1 MLNFMKYKVII
12 PAAILGLL
20 MVFFSFRMTYA
31 EKSEA
36 ERRSFILKTVVSAVQ
51 EGHFSPRPVDDS
63 LSAQVYERMLRQLDY
78 EKKFFIAEDI
88 GRLKEHQFQI
98 DDQIRQGS
106 TAFFDLVNKIFHQRI
121 EEAEKIS
128 EKVLSRPFDFSVE
141 EQVELNGEK
150 LEFTENREALE
161 ERWRKNLKYRSLAR
175 YVDLLKAEERKKED
189 SADYLM
195 RAPEDLEKEAREF
208 VSKNQQRYFK
218 RLKKFSDFERFTLYV
233 NSITSTEDPHTQ
245 YMPPRDKERFDVAM
259 SGTFFGI
266 GAQLKEED
274 GKIKVVAIIPGSPC
288 WKQGQLKAGDE
299 IIKVAQGETEPVD
312 IQGFDIEDAV
322 EIIRGEKGT
331 EVRLTVKKV
340 NGAEEVIPIIR
351 GEVHMEDVFAKSAV
365 IESEWGPVGYIYL
378 PEFYA
383 DFQNIGGPRS
393 STDVAKEVNKLKEEG
408 VRGII
413 LDLRYNGGG
422 SLSDVV
428 DIAGLFI
435 DQGPVVQVKS
445 ASSAPVLLKDNQP
458 GMLYDGPLAVMVNH
472 ASASASEILA
482 AVLQDYRR
490 AVVVGQSTFGKGT
503 VQKVISLDQYLGWM
517 HQLQNKQ
524 ADLPEIG
531 SLKLT
536 VQKFYRVN
544 GGSTQLRGVDPDIPY
559 PDSYDHIT
567 MGEGREKSALPWDEI
582 PAANYT
588 LAAIPVNVEPL
599 AKASKA
605 RIAANETFQL
615 IEENALRIKRQDE
628 DNRRSLDV
636 IGFRKEQE
644 EANLTAKKME
654 ALQENADP
662 LHFYNPQEDLPKIQM
677 DSTSIQKNEDWIKNL
692 QKDIYIAET
701 VKVIGDLFSQH
712 RKLTMGGA
720 KQ

>member
-1 MLNFMKYKVII
+1 MLDFMKYKVII
-12 PAAILGLL
+12 PAIILGLL
-20 MVFFSFRMTYA
+20 MVFFSFRLSHA
-31 EKSEA
+31 EKTEA
-36 ERRSFILKTVVSAVQ
+36 ERRSFILKTVISAVQ

-63 LSAQVYERMLRQLDY
+63 LSAQVYEKTLRQLDY

-88 GRLKEHQFQI
+88 ALLKEHEFQI
-98 DDQIRQGS
+98 DDQILEGS
-106 TAFFDLVNKIFHQRI
+106 TAFFDLVNDLFLKRVEQ
-121 EEAEKIS
+121 AEKIS
-128 EKVLSRPFDFSVE
+128 EELLSQAFDFSVE
-141 EQVELNGEK
+141 EQVELDGDK
-150 LEFTENREALE
+150 LEFSENLDALK

-175 YVDLLKAEERKKED
+175 YVDLLKAEEKKKED
-189 SADYLM
+189 SVGYEM
-195 RAPEDLEKEAREF
+195 RSPESLEKEAREF
-208 VSKNQQRYFK
+208 VAKNQQRYFK

-233 NSITSTEDPHTQ
+233 NGITSTEDPHTN
-245 YMPPRDKERFDVAM
+245 YMPPKDKERFDVAM

-274 GKIKVVAIIPGSPC
+274 GKIKIVAIIPGSPC

-299 IIKVAQGETEPVD
+299 ILKVAQGDAEPVD

-322 EIIRGEKGT
+322 EIIRGEKDT

-365 IESEWGPVGYIYL
+365 IDSEWGPVGYIYL

-393 STDVAKEVNKLKEEG
+393 STDVAREVEKLKEEG

-445 ASSAPVLLKDNQP
+445 ASSAPVTLKDNQP

-517 HQLQNKQ
+517 HKLQNKQ
-524 ADLPEIG
+524 SQIPEIG

-544 GGSTQLRGVDPDIPY
+544 GGSTQLRGVEPDIPY
-559 PDSYDHIT
+559 PDSYEFIT

-582 PAANYT
+582 PPAAYS
-588 LAAIPVNVEPL
+588 LSAFPVEVEPL
-599 AKASKA
+599 AKASRA
-605 RIAANETFQL
+605 RMEANETFQL
-615 IEENALRIKRQDE
+615 IRENALRIKKQDE
-628 DNRRSLDV
+628 DNRRSLEL
-636 IGFRKEQE
+636 GRFREEQE
-644 EANLTAKKME
+644 EANLTARKIEELQKNAT
-654 ALQENADP
+654 ALS
-662 LHFYNPQEDLPKIQM
+662 FYNPKGDLPKIQM
-677 DSTSIQKNEDWIKNL
+677 DSTSIQKNEDWIRNL

-701 VKVIGDLFSQH
+701 VQVIGDLFRQH
-712 RKLTMGGA
+712 RKLSMETG
-720 KQ
+720 KN